1 MPRIS
6 GLESR
11 PASWFTRLFYWFTKR
26 KVGRVVEPI
35 KITAYQPRLLW
46 AVGKMELAQEA
57 MSSIDLP
64 LKWLV
69 KLRAATLIG
78 CPY

>member
-1 MPRIS
+1 VPRIN

-11 PASWFTRLFYWFTKR
+11 QAGWLTRLFYWFTRR

-35 KITAYQPRLLW
+35 KLTAHQPRLLW

-57 MSSIDLP
+57 AASIDP
-64 LKWLV
+64 ALKWLV
-69 KLRAATLIG
+69 KLRAAALIG

>member
-1 MPRIS
+1 MPRIN

-11 PASWFTRLFYWFTKR
+11 QASWWTRLFYWFTKR

-57 MSSIDLP
+57 MSSLDLS

-69 KLRAATLIG
+69 KIRAATLIG